1 MTCQIIK
8 IMEKKKILYIHGF
21 RSSAKSSTIT
31 RLQRQWTDFE
41 IHAIDVNHHPAESIA
56 AIERYVLEH
65 GIDLLMGTSLG
76 GYYVLAAN
84 VALPKVV
91 VNPVI
96 EPGVSLD
103 REDMYGTLDYF
114 NERADGV
121 QTVVVER
128 SFLKEFDGIPLHLDS
143 RTRIIGSTHDELL
156 GDLTAT
162 YRELVGDRFTPTDM
176 IGHRINEHL
185 TAPGGLLHQN
195 VLQSLEG

>member
-1 MTCQIIK
+1 
-8 IMEKKKILYIHGF
+8 MEKKKILYIHGF

-31 RLQRQWTDFE
+31 RIRRLRSDFE
-41 IHAIDVNHHPAESIA
+41 IHAFDVNHHPAESIA
-56 AIERYVLEH
+56 AIERYVQEH

-84 VALPKVV
+84 VPVPKVV

-121 QTVVVER
+121 QTIVLER
-128 SFLKEFDGIPLHLDS
+128 SFLKEFDGIPLHIDS

-162 YRELVGDRFTPTDM
+162 YRQLVGDRFTPTDM
-176 IGHRINEHL
+176 IGHRINEQL
-185 TAPGGLLHQN
+185 TVPDGLLHKN
-195 VLQSLEG
+195 ALLALNG

>member
-1 MTCQIIK
+1 M
-8 IMEKKKILYIHGF
+8 
-21 RSSAKSSTIT
+21 
-31 RLQRQWTDFE
+31 
-41 IHAIDVNHHPAESIA
+41 
-56 AIERYVLEH
+56 
-65 GIDLLMGTSLG
+65 
-76 GYYVLAAN
+76 LAAD
-84 VALPKVV
+84 VAVPKVV

-128 SFLKEFDGIPLHLDS
+128 SFLKEFDGIPLHVDS

-162 YRELVGDRFTPTDM
+162 YRELVGDRFTLTDI
-176 IGHRINEHL
+176 IGHRINESL
-185 TAPGGLLHQN
+185 TTPGGILYQN
-195 VLQSLEG
+195 ALIALAD

>member
-1 MTCQIIK
+1 
-8 IMEKKKILYIHGF
+8 MEKKKILYIHGF

-31 RLQRQWTDFE
+31 RIRRLWTDFE
-41 IHAIDVNHHPAESIA
+41 IHAFDMNHHPAESIA
-56 AIERYVLEH
+56 AIERYVREH

-84 VALPKVV
+84 VTVPKVV

-121 QTVVVER
+121 QTIVLER
-128 SFLKEFDGIPLHLDS
+128 SFLKEFDGIPLHIDS

-162 YRELVGDRFTPTDM
+162 YRQLVGDRFTPTDM
-176 IGHRINEHL
+176 IGHRINEQL
-185 TAPGGLLHQN
+185 TVPDGLLHKN
-195 VLQSLEG
+195 ALLALNG